1 MLNKYLREEGSKEGR
16 EALNKV
22 VMQASPALAWPS
34 PLFPVALVIKRCPSP
49 PISCRPCSA
58 PPLSLS
64 GVPMSL
70 QTRPF
75 SLQQH
80 TGFSLIA
87 FTQLD

>member
-49 PISCRPCSA
+49 PLSCRPCSA

-64 GVPMSL
+64 LGFPCPCRLDHSV
-70 QTRPF
+70 F
-75 SLQQH
+75 SS
-80 TGFSLIA
+80 T
-87 FTQLD
+87 LDSPS